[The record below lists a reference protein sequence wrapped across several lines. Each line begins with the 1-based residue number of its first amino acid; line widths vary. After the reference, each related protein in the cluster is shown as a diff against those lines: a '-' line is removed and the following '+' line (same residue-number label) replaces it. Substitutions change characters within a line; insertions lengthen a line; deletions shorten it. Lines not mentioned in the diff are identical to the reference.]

1 MADNSLVD
9 KLKGMLPSREKVA
22 SVLPANTLDNRRAK
36 KIDDAVDAAVGNY
49 KKGGRIGYG
58 GHRPMKRSG

>member
-1 MADNSLVD
+1 MADSSLLEKV
-9 KLKGMLPSREKVA
+9 KSLLPSREKAA

-36 KIDDAVDAAVGNY
+36 KIDDAESAAVNY

-58 GHRPMKRSG
+58 GHRSMKRSG